1 MLVSQIKL
9 KQFDQACTFLNGTPQ
24 DIRQLFIFEHAY
36 ILHRQGN
43 NKNALTKL
51 KELSKDAE
59 AVSSY
64 RYKHLLSQIL
74 YKLQEYEK
82 SQKNYESILEA
93 NKEGALESE
102 APLDS
107 DEIMD
112 IITNYLACQSCAPE
126 NSEGAVKKTL

>member
-1 MLVSQIKL
+1 
-9 KQFDQACTFLNGTPQ
+9 
-24 DIRQLFIFEHAY
+24 
-36 ILHRQGN
+36 
-43 NKNALTKL
+43 
-51 KELSKDAE
+51 
-59 AVSSY
+59 
-64 RYKHLLSQIL
+64 LLSQIL

-112 IITNYLACQSCAPE
+112 IITNYLACQSCAQE